1 MKKLVALLLSL
12 VLVFA
17 MTACAKTQPTSTQ
30 GPSNPASSGP
40 SGSEPSGSAPAQNI
54 TLTIAFPGQDVDEQA
69 FDEVIAEFYK
79 DNPGINVNPIAIPN
93 TGWADYVA
101 KIKSMVAGGNPPDVI
116 RIAVQGIAELVANNL
131 AIPYDDYIKQNPS
144 VFNADDYYPQELLE
158 YFKVDGKLYGMVWDA
173 NNVVL
178 HVNTKLVEEAGAVL
192 PDSNWTIDQFIEFGK
207 KISGERNGKKVYAYA
222 MPHNYFATSAWLFQ
236 NGASFFNEDMTE
248 CTLDDPKAIEV
259 FRLLQDMIYKYG
271 ISPQP
276 TPESNYTNQFL
287 SEQVAMITAG
297 RWNQATYAKNNMD
310 TIALTLLPKMKQQI
324 MTYGGGAYTMI
335 SSTKYPNEAFKLAA
349 FMSGHYSQRHYLDGG
364 SIPTIKAVAEEVVPV
379 AQPVPKNFELFIKS
393 PVPVKVVES
402 PSAYSAIEGVFNRYY
417 SQLLANEISPEDA
430 CLGMKEEMDKLLKK

>member
-131 AIPYDDYIKQNPS
+131 AIPYDDYI
-144 VFNADDYYPQELLE
+144 
-158 YFKVDGKLYGMVWDA
+158 
-173 NNVVL
+173 
-178 HVNTKLVEEAGAVL
+178 VNTFAVFLNSIGLIGARNFGSYSKLNMKFIGAYGGLSDSYDGPSHHSLEDIAIFRTL
-192 PDSNWTIDQFIEFGK
+192 PNFQVFVASDEYLTD
-207 KISGERNGKKVYAYA
+207 
-222 MPHNYFATSAWLFQ
+222 WLVK
-236 NGASFFNEDMTE
+236 N
-248 CTLDDPKAIEV
+248 AIEV
-259 FRLLQDMIYKYG
+259 NAPMYIR
-271 ISPQP
+271 ISRDETRTVY
-276 TPESNYTNQFL
+276 TPETKF
-287 SEQVAMITAG
+287 EAG
-297 RWNQATYAKNNMD
+297 KGKVIREGKDATIIACGVMVGQAVEAAEKLAEKDIYVRVIDMF
-310 TIALTLLPKMKQQI
+310 TIKPVDRELILESSALTGAI
-324 MTYGGGAYTMI
+324 VTAEEHSVIGG
-335 SSTKYPNEAFKLAA
+335 L
-349 FMSGHYSQRHYLDGG
+349 GG
-364 SIPTIKAVAEEVVPV
+364 AVAEVLTSYGGKIVQEFV
-379 AQPVPKNFELFIKS
+379 
-393 PVPVKVVES
+393 
-402 PSAYSAIEGVFNRYY
+402 GVNDCHAECGQY
-417 SQLLANEISPEDA
+417 SQLLDKYG
-430 CLGMKEEMDKLLKK
+430 LGVDSLVAAVEKAIARKKEKG

>member
-144 VFNADDYYPQELLE
+144 VFNADEYYPQELLE
-158 YFKVDGKLYGMVWDA
+158 
-173 NNVVL
+173 
-178 HVNTKLVEEAGAVL
+178 
-192 PDSNWTIDQFIEFGK
+192 
-207 KISGERNGKKVYAYA
+207 
-222 MPHNYFATSAWLFQ
+222 
-236 NGASFFNEDMTE
+236 
-248 CTLDDPKAIEV
+248 
-259 FRLLQDMIYKYG
+259 
-271 ISPQP
+271 
-276 TPESNYTNQFL
+276 
-287 SEQVAMITAG
+287 
-297 RWNQATYAKNNMD
+297 
-310 TIALTLLPKMKQQI
+310 
-324 MTYGGGAYTMI
+324 
-335 SSTKYPNEAFKLAA
+335 
-349 FMSGHYSQRHYLDGG
+349 
-364 SIPTIKAVAEEVVPV
+364 
-379 AQPVPKNFELFIKS
+379 
-393 PVPVKVVES
+393 
-402 PSAYSAIEGVFNRYY
+402 
-417 SQLLANEISPEDA
+417 
-430 CLGMKEEMDKLLKK
+430 